1 MHAMLVAV
9 LVLLCT
15 AGLVAELTGSPLDVL
30 DGPQARQSDLE
41 FGEAAPSAEVLPEP
55 TQHLSGPTGDEVV
68 QLYHVPPSGLI
79 VDHPLP
85 IKRLIGF
92 ERIHLPA
99 ESMPVSVNFNL
110 TTEDFRLTDKAGGQ
124 SLYPVSTVR

>member
-41 FGEAAPSAEVLPEP
+41 YAHLDSLGLLGA
-55 TQHLSGPTGDEVV
+55 LSGTDLHSFRHSLK
-68 QLYHVPPSGLI
+68 LYS
-79 VDHPLP
+79 
-85 IKRLIGF
+85 
-92 ERIHLPA
+92 
-99 ESMPVSVNFNL
+99 N
-110 TTEDFRLTDKAGGQ
+110 T
-124 SLYPVSTVR
+124 